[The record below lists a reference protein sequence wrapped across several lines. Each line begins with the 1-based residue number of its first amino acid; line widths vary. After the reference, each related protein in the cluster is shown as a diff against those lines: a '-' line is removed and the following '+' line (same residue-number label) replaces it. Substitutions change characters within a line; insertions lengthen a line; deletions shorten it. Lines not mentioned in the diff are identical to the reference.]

1 LKLGKGAINLLG
13 NIFLEIREYMYNTE
27 KSSLVYK
34 SRWLQVYEDSVIY
47 NDNNNDKNSKIISS
61 SSSRHPIK
69 MFNRIKV
76 DDTVIIIPILEDGSL
91 LMVEG
96 YRHGAG
102 ENLLEF
108 PGGFIEKNEEPS
120 QAAKREL
127 FEETKHSCD
136 SLEIMN
142 WFYTWPGRTAQKNYV
157 FVAKGLK
164 NNNDLFLGNGNNN
177 DVQSDRDDEMDIK
190 IHKLPI
196 GQITVELKSGRR
208 IKSSPTISALF
219 LVKEIQMI

>member
-1 LKLGKGAINLLG
+1 
-13 NIFLEIREYMYNTE
+13 MYNTE

-34 SRWLQVYEDSVIY
+34 SQWMQVYEDSVIY
-47 NDNNNDKNSKIISS
+47 NDNNDKNNKIISS
-61 SSSRHPIK
+61 SRHLIK
-69 MFNRIKV
+69 IFNRIKV
-76 DDTVIIIPILEDGSL
+76 DDAVIIIPIFEDGSF

-102 ENLLEF
+102 ESLLEL
-108 PGGFIEKNEEPS
+108 PGGFIEENEEPS

-136 SLEIMN
+136 SLELLN
-142 WFYTWPGRTAQKNYV
+142 WFYTWPGRTSQKNYV

-164 NNNDLFLGNGNNN
+164 NDNDILLENDNNNN
-177 DVQSDRDDEMDIK
+177 DVQYDDERYIK
-190 IHKLPI
+190 IHKLPRR
-196 GQITVELKSGRR
+196 QITVELKNGRR

-219 LVKEIQMI
+219 LVKEVQMI

>member
-1 LKLGKGAINLLG
+1 
-13 NIFLEIREYMYNTE
+13 MYNTQ
-27 KSSLVYK
+27 KSNLVYK
-34 SRWLQVYEDSVIY
+34 SPWLQVYEDSVRY
-47 NDNNNDKNSKIISS
+47 KDNNSHSIKI
-61 SSSRHPIK
+61 
-69 MFNRIKV
+69 FNRIKV
-76 DDTVIIIPILEDGSL
+76 DDTVIIIPIFEDGSL

-102 ENLLEF
+102 DNLLEF
-108 PGGFIEKNEEPS
+108 PGGFIEENEEPS

-136 SLEIMN
+136 SLELMN

-164 NNNDLFLGNGNNN
+164 NNNDFLLLGNDNNN
-177 DVQSDRDDEMDIK
+177 HHIQSDDENDERDIK
-190 IHKLPI
+190 IRKI
-196 GQITVELKSGRR
+196 SRAQITAELKNGRR

-219 LVKEIQMI
+219 LVKEVQNI

>member
-1 LKLGKGAINLLG
+1 
-13 NIFLEIREYMYNTE
+13 MYNTE

-47 NDNNNDKNSKIISS
+47 NDNNNDKDNKIISS
-61 SSSRHPIK
+61 NHSIK
-69 MFNRIKV
+69 LFNRIKV
-76 DDTVIIIPILEDGSL
+76 DDTVIIIPIFEDGSL

-108 PGGFIEKNEEPS
+108 PGGFIEENEEPS

-127 FEETKHSCD
+127 LEETKHSCD
-136 SLEIMN
+136 SLELMN

-164 NNNDLFLGNGNNN
+164 NNNNILLGNDNNN
-177 DVQSDRDDEMDIK
+177 NIRSDEDWDIK
-190 IHKLPI
+190 IHKLPK
-196 GQITVELKSGRR
+196 GQITAELKNGRR
-208 IKSSPTISALF
+208 IKSSSTISALF
-219 LVKEIQMI
+219 LVKEFQMI

>member
-1 LKLGKGAINLLG
+1 MHI
-13 NIFLEIREYMYNTE
+13 TE

-34 SRWLQVYEDSVIY
+34 SQWMQVYEDSVIY
-47 NDNNNDKNSKIISS
+47 NDNNDKNNKIISS
-61 SSSRHPIK
+61 SRHLIK
-69 MFNRIKV
+69 IFNRIKV
-76 DDTVIIIPILEDGSL
+76 DDTVIIIPIFEDGSL

-108 PGGFIEKNEEPS
+108 PGGFIEENEEPS

-136 SLEIMN
+136 SLELMN

-164 NNNDLFLGNGNNN
+164 NNNDFLLLGNDNNN
-177 DVQSDRDDEMDIK
+177 HHIQSDDENDERDIK
-190 IHKLPI
+190 IRKI
-196 GQITVELKSGRR
+196 SRAQITAELKNGRR

-219 LVKEIQMI
+219 LVKEVQNI

>member
-1 LKLGKGAINLLG
+1 MHI
-13 NIFLEIREYMYNTE
+13 TE

-34 SRWLQVYEDSVIY
+34 SQWMQVYEDSVIY
-47 NDNNNDKNSKIISS
+47 NDNNDKNNKIISS
-61 SSSRHPIK
+61 SRHLIK
-69 MFNRIKV
+69 IFNRIKV
-76 DDTVIIIPILEDGSL
+76 DDTVIIIPIFEDGSL
-91 LMVEG
+91 LMIEG

-108 PGGFIEKNEEPS
+108 PGGFIEEKEEPS

-136 SLEIMN
+136 SLELMN

-164 NNNDLFLGNGNNN
+164 NNNDFLLLGNDNNN
-177 DVQSDRDDEMDIK
+177 HHIQSDDENDERDIK
-190 IHKLPI
+190 IRKI
-196 GQITVELKSGRR
+196 SRAQITAELKNGRR
-208 IKSSPTISALF
+208 IKSTPTISALF
-219 LVKEIQMI
+219 LVKEVQNI